1 MSSSDYAGF
10 WLRFVAFV
18 IDSIVLSVLYLLLF
32 RPLSEFLL
40 PVRYDFTEVEMN
52 QRISAVTI
60 WPLGS
65 YLGYA
70 EFFLII
76 TSIFY
81 HAFMES
87 SKYQASL
94 GKLALEL
101 RVTNYEGAQLDFA
114 KALLRNVSKTISS
127 IILMA
132 GYLMVGFTE
141 RKQALHDIIA
151 NTLVVKK

>member
-10 WLRFVAFV
+10 WLRFVAFI
-18 IDSIVLSVLYLLLF
+18 IDSIILSVLYLLLF

-40 PVRYDFTEVEMN
+40 PVRYDFVELDLN
-52 QRISAVTI
+52 QRISAVPI
-60 WPLGS
+60 WSLGS
-65 YLGYA
+65 YFGYA

-76 TSIFY
+76 ISIFY

-87 SKYQASL
+87 SRYQASL

-101 RVTNYEGAQLDFA
+101 RVINYEGEQLDFG
-114 KALLRNVSKTISS
+114 KALLRNASKTISS

-132 GYLMVGFTE
+132 GYLMVGFTA
-141 RKQALHDIIA
+141 RKQALHDVIA